1 MSRIKKVRI
10 TILRCPRCGALM
22 VDDELEDGRC
32 PCGGTPERLE
42 VVHEKAVKSRWSIF
56 VGVLGI
62 SLLALSVA
70 RLLGLIDLST
80 PLVITCL
87 WLALVLNIMDA
98 YGPIKK

>member
-1 MSRIKKVRI
+1 MSRMKKVRI

-22 VDDELEDGRC
+22 MDDELEDGQC
-32 PCGGTPERLE
+32 LCGGTPERLE

-56 VGVLGI
+56 VGVLGV
-62 SLLALSVA
+62 SLLTLSVA

-87 WLALVLNIMDA
+87 WLVMVLNIMDA
-98 YGPIKK
+98 YGPLKK